1 MGIFSRL
8 SDIVNSNITTLLDKA
23 EDPAKI
29 IRLIIQEMQETLYE
43 VRATAAKTIAEK
55 KEIQR
60 ALGRFA
66 EAQADWQ
73 RKAEVALSNDR
84 EDLSRGALIEKAKLA
99 ATAAELEEEL
109 ALIEEALG
117 QRDADIAKLQAKLSE
132 AEAKQK
138 TVRVR
143 HETASS
149 RLKLRRQIHDER
161 LEDAFQ
167 RFAQME
173 RRLDHMEG
181 EAEAF
186 DLGQTKTLSE
196 EIADLEVNSAIED
209 ELSALKSRLSGGPAR
224 ANAKAN

>member
-8 SDIVNSNITTLLDKA
+8 TDIVNSNISALLDQA
-23 EDPAKI
+23 EDPEKI

-55 KEIQR
+55 KEIER
-60 ALGRFA
+60 ALDRFA

-73 RKAEVALSNDR
+73 RKAEVALRNDR

-99 ATAAELEEEL
+99 EAASEL
-109 ALIEEALG
+109 AEDLALLNEALA
-117 QRDADIAKLQAKLSE
+117 QRDTDIAKLQAKLSE
-132 AEAKQK
+132 AQAKQK
-138 TVRVR
+138 TVQAR

-149 RLKLRRQIHDER
+149 RLKVRRQIHDDR
-161 LEDAFQ
+161 LVDAFQ
-167 RFAQME
+167 RFERME
-173 RRLDHMEG
+173 KRIDDMEG

-196 EIADLEVNSAIED
+196 EITDIEMSGAIED
-209 ELSALKSRLSGGPAR
+209 ELSALKSRMAKSGAR
-224 ANAKAN
+224 SKTK

>member
-8 SDIVNSNITTLLDKA
+8 SDIANSNITSLLDQA

-60 ALGRFA
+60 ALDRFS

-73 RKAEVALSNDR
+73 RKAEVALRNDR

-99 ATAAELEEEL
+99 EGAKEL
-109 ALIEEALG
+109 ADEMVLLDEALA
-117 QRDADIAKLQAKLSE
+117 QRDADIRKLQAKLGE

-138 TVRVR
+138 TIHAR

-149 RLKLRRQIHDER
+149 RVKLRRQIHNER
-161 LEDAFQ
+161 LEAAFQ
-167 RFAQME
+167 RFEQMDKRVDE
-173 RRLDHMEG
+173 MEG
-181 EAEAF
+181 EAEVY

-196 EIADLEVNSAIED
+196 EINDLEINTAIED
-209 ELSALKSRLSGGPAR
+209 ELSALKFQMTKKG
-224 ANAKAN
+224 AKAK

>member
-8 SDIVNSNITTLLDKA
+8 SDIVNSNITALLDQA

-60 ALGRFA
+60 ALRRFA

-99 ATAAELEEEL
+99 AAAAELEEEL
-109 ALIEEALG
+109 ALLEEALG

-138 TVRVR
+138 TVRAR

-167 RFAQME
+167 RFEQME

-186 DLGQTKTLSE
+186 DLGQIKTLSE

-209 ELSALKSRLSGGPAR
+209 ELSALKSRLAEGRAR
-224 ANAKAN
+224 ANTKAN